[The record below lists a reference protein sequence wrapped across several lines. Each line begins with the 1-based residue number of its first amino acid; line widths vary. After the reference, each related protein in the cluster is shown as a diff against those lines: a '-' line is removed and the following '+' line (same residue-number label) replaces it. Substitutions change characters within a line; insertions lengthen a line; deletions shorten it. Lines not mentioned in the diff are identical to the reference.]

1 MLKRI
6 MFVILVVIPVT
17 TILTM
22 TFSNFNSKPVENYNP
37 GKIQNFTLK
46 DVYGKEH
53 SLSDY
58 KDAKVIVIMFIATEC
73 PISLDYDKR
82 MTKISNQYIEK
93 NIAFIGINSN
103 KQESINDCKE
113 HAEKNGF
120 KFSVLK
126 DEGNKIADMFGA
138 SVTPEIYILN
148 PADFEILYHGR
159 IDDSRK
165 ESGIEK
171 HDLINA
177 LDEILAG
184 KKVSNPKTK
193 AFGCTIK
200 RV

>member
-1 MLKRI
+1 MLKKI
-6 MFVILVVIPVT
+6 MFVILVIIPVT
-17 TILTM
+17 AILTM
-22 TFSNFNSKPVENYNP
+22 TLADFGSKTAVYSNPS
-37 GKIQNFTLK
+37 KIQNFTLK
-46 DVYGKEH
+46 DVYGMEH

-58 KDAKVIVIMFIATEC
+58 KDAKVIVVMFIATEC

-82 MTKISNQYIEK
+82 MTKITNQYIEK
-93 NIAFIGINSN
+93 NIVFLGINSN
-103 KQESINDCKE
+103 KQESISDCQD
-113 HAEKNGF
+113 HAKKNGF

-138 SVTPEIYILN
+138 SVTPEIYILMPSN
-148 PADFEILYHGR
+148 FEIIYHGR

-165 ESGIEK
+165 ESGVEK